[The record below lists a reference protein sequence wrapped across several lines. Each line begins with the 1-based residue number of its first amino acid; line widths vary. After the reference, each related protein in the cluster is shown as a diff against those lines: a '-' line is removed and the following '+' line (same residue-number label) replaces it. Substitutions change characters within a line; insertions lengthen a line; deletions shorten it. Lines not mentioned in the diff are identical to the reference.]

1 MYLAH
6 FGLSQFPFQLT
17 PDTSLFLALPS
28 HYEAL
33 QMVNSALAMGEG
45 IIKIT
50 GEVGTGKTMVCRML
64 LGHLSDEYTLLYLPN
79 PALSARE
86 LRRAI
91 ASELHLPELEA
102 GDLVE
107 HIHKKLLALH
117 HANKRIVVLV
127 DEAQA
132 LSDDALEGLRLFGNL
147 ETEHEKLLHMVLIGQ
162 PELDERLTQHHLR
175 QLRQRITFNA
185 YLRPLT
191 FSETVSYIDNRIT
204 SCGGSINLFTRSQ
217 KQVIWRAARGIPRV
231 INQIGQ
237 KALLLSF
244 YKQRISVDNASVF
257 SAIHDCRDA
266 CKPRFKMP
274 FFWGWSNS

>member
-6 FGLSQFPFQLT
+6 FELKQFPFQLT

-33 QMVNSALAMGEG
+33 QLVSSALDMGEG
-45 IIKIT
+45 IVKIT

-64 LGHLSDEYTLLYLPN
+64 LAHLAEQYTLLYLPN
-79 PALSARE
+79 PALSRRE

-91 ASELHLPELEA
+91 ASELQLPELESE
-102 GDLVE
+102 DLVE
-107 HIHKKLLALH
+107 HIHNKLLSLH

-132 LSDDALEGLRLFGNL
+132 LPDDALEGLRLFGNL

-185 YLRPLT
+185 HLRPLT
-191 FSETVSYIDNRIT
+191 FSETVAYIDSRLT
-204 SCGGSINLFTRSQ
+204 SCGGSSSLFTLQQ
-217 KQVIWRAARGIPRV
+217 KQAMWRAARGIPRV

-244 YKQRISVDNASVF
+244 YKQRLSVDNASVF
-257 SAIHDCRDA
+257 SAIHDCSDA
-266 CKPRFKMP
+266 CKPKFKMP
-274 FFWGWSNS
+274 LFWGWSK